1 MHVFAQMTY
10 TKRSPFLSS
19 IGKQKF
25 MRFRIVR
32 ESIGY
37 GGGFMSITLEIFVL
51 YLFCN
56 LLNDPFRVIVMFPEN
71 ILKDLVSFLI
81 WYSVEH
87 NV

>member
-1 MHVFAQMTY
+1 MQVTGRVKYDACPCSNDF

-56 LLNDPFRVIVMFPEN
+56 LLNDPFWVIVMFPEN
-71 ILKDLVSFLI
+71 ILKDLVPS
-81 WYSVEH
+81 
-87 NV
+87 

>member
-37 GGGFMSITLEIFVL
+37 GGGFMSIALEIFV
-51 YLFCN
+51 LFCN
-56 LLNDPFRVIVMFPEN
+56 LLNDPFRVIVMFREN
-71 ILKDLVSFLI
+71 IS
-81 WYSVEH
+81 
-87 NV
+87 